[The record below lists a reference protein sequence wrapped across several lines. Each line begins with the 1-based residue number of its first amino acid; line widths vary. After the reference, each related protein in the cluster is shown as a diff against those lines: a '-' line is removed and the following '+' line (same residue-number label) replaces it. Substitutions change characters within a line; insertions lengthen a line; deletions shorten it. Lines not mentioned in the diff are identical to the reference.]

1 VLDNAASF
9 PDDIESLRR
18 LVAAQRSE
26 LDAERAAR
34 VAAEG
39 NWCRR
44 NGIVWLAPL
53 PFSSK
58 DILGARSTKPAH
70 PA

>member
-34 VAAEG
+34 MAAEG
-39 NWCRR
+39 ALEGITWLRR
-44 NGIVWLAPL
+44 ML
-53 PFSSK
+53 
-58 DILGARSTKPAH
+58 
-70 PA
+70 